1 MSNEVTVIKNQ
12 MQSSADIK
20 SHVAIIQSIMR
31 DVMKKGTHY
40 DTIKGCGDKPVL
52 LKSGAEKILQTFMFA
67 TEFEVEDLSTEINK
81 HYRVITKLMHQGT
94 GVYMGSGIGEC
105 MSLES
110 KYAWRSAVC
119 DEEYD
124 ETSESLRRV
133 HYKKGWNG
141 KPVEKIKQV
150 RQDIYSMSNTILKM
164 AKKRSLID
172 AVMNVTACSDI
183 FDQDVDESHIN
194 DSVFGEEPPETNTKP
209 KTTLKSIVDAF
220 EAARDEAHLKTMFDY
235 AQTKPDFKD
244 SPDVNKAFDLKMSQF
259 NNG

>member
-1 MSNEVTVIKNQ
+1 
-12 MQSSADIK
+12 MQSSTDIK
-20 SHVAIIQSIMR
+20 SHVAVIQSILKN
-31 DVMKKGTHY
+31 VMVKGTHF

-52 LKSGAEKILQTFMFA
+52 LKSGAEKILQAFMFA
-67 TEFEVEDLSTEINK
+67 TEFEVEDLSTENNK
-81 HYRVITKLMHQGT
+81 HYRIITKLIHQGT

-119 DEEYD
+119 DEEFE
-124 ETSESLRRV
+124 ETPEDLRRV

-141 KPVEKIKQV
+141 KPAEKINQV

-194 DSVFGEEPPETNTKP
+194 DAVFGEEPPETNVKP
-209 KTTLKSIVDAF
+209 KTTLKDIEDAF
-220 EAARDEAHLKTMFDY
+220 KKANDIPRLDILFQY

-244 SPDVNKAFDLKMSQF
+244 SPEVKKAYDLRLGQLK
-259 NNG
+259 NG